1 MDPKNLLFQVE
12 DGIGLITLNRP
23 EKLNALN
30 GELLRELDAVVQE
43 AEKREDILGLVI
55 TGQGEKAFVA
65 GADIAELEP
74 LETLDGR
81 DTAVFGQAVFS
92 RIESFRA
99 PVAAAVNGFALGGGC
114 ELAMACHL
122 RIASEAARFGQPEVN
137 LGLIPGYGG
146 TQRLPRLVGRCVAL
160 ELLLTGNMITAQR
173 AYEIGL
179 VNAVVPPGEVVQAAL
194 DMLRTI
200 IGKGPLAVRY
210 CIEAVN
216 QGSQMPM
223 DQALYLEATL
233 FGLCCGSEDKREGTG
248 AFLAKRKP
256 EFKGR

>member
-1 MDPKNLLFQVE
+1 
-12 DGIGLITLNRP
+12 
-23 EKLNALN
+23 
-30 GELLRELDAVVQE
+30 
-43 AEKREDILGLVI
+43 
-55 TGQGEKAFVA
+55 
-65 GADIAELEP
+65 
-74 LETLDGR
+74 
-81 DTAVFGQAVFS
+81 
-92 RIESFRA
+92 
-99 PVAAAVNGFALGGGC
+99 
-114 ELAMACHL
+114 
-122 RIASEAARFGQPEVN
+122 
-137 LGLIPGYGG
+137 
-146 TQRLPRLVGRCVAL
+146 
-160 ELLLTGNMITAQR
+160 MITAQR